1 MITDKTIAYV
11 LAKAHL
17 QTELTDF
24 VVVGFN
30 RKNPQKPVEI
40 IYECANIQTLALLLD
55 EFQKQADKKIDNDEQ
70 HNNA

>member
-30 RKNPQKPVEI
+30 RNHPQKPVEI

>member
-30 RKNPQKPVEI
+30 RNNPQKPVEI